1 MESKKYRKKL
11 TPRTDAIF
19 KNIFGKEKNKKILE
33 DFLESILEEKVKVIR
48 IEKSSELPTE
58 SAYLKDSTLD
68 IKAILEGGEIVN
80 IEMQNSWY
88 SHYNKRVTY
97 YLSKLISS
105 QIEKGEDY
113 EKINNVISINILNY
127 KLAGMP
133 NYISR
138 CDINNGE
145 GYNIDTAKIYFIQ
158 LPRFVE
164 ERNLKDPNNKYED
177 IVKSKLDQWC
187 VFLSNKNKEVT
198 KMAGTKNINLE
209 EAIRQYEELCRIPG
223 VVDISFRRQ
232 LAEMDRRVA
241 EREAKRR
248 GRKEGIKEGIKEG
261 RKEGIRQGYEKGRK
275 VGIEEN
281 KKYIAKQLLEQKVNM
296 QIIINATGLTKEEI
310 ENC

>member
-1 MESKKYRKKL
+1 
-11 TPRTDAIF
+11 
-19 KNIFGKEKNKKILE
+19 
-33 DFLESILEEKVKVIR
+33 
-48 IEKSSELPTE
+48 
-58 SAYLKDSTLD
+58 
-68 IKAILEGGEIVN
+68 
-80 IEMQNSWY
+80 
-88 SHYNKRVTY
+88 
-97 YLSKLISS
+97 
-105 QIEKGEDY
+105 
-113 EKINNVISINILNY
+113 
-127 KLAGMP
+127 
-133 NYISR
+133 
-138 CDINNGE
+138 
-145 GYNIDTAKIYFIQ
+145 
-158 LPRFVE
+158 
-164 ERNLKDPNNKYED
+164 
-177 IVKSKLDQWC
+177 
-187 VFLSNKNKEVT
+187 
-198 KMAGTKNINLE
+198 MAGTKNINLE